1 MQIIYVINV
10 LLISLISCSY
20 YSKNIERK
28 KHLNNT
34 LNINNENVTSN
45 ETDGKFTVIQLK
57 NHKDVQYIG
66 DIYIGYPSTKM
77 TVIFD
82 TGSNVLW
89 VPSSDC
95 PTCRKNVNKYN
106 SKISQT
112 SQELN
117 STKSISYAIGY
128 VQGNFCY
135 DTVSLNSKG
144 NFKAKELLFV
154 NVKEESNLTGTV
166 GDGVFGL
173 GIFNEDD
180 PQISLIETLYNQK
193 QINEPAFSFYL
204 LGINNISRLFIGDIL
219 KNEYILKLFKNK
231 IHECQVDKESLY
243 WQCFAYNGIFIS
255 NSKNDSSKLFDS
267 NSSFI
272 FDSGSSYTLVPKQD
286 FEIILNFLNLEH
298 NCKLNKYNEL
308 VCQCNSENEFGNI
321 EINFDENNK
330 FILKLE
336 NMIDIVP
343 GTYKCHFQIMKEN
356 YDLESWILGDSA
368 LRRNLMSFNLYERK
382 ISFVQNI
389 TGVIEE
395 NKMAKSKWIQ
405 RSTNIYYYILGV
417 IIALICFFIIY
428 YLFIK

>member
-1 MQIIYVINV
+1 
-10 LLISLISCSY
+10 
-20 YSKNIERK
+20 
-28 KHLNNT
+28 
-34 LNINNENVTSN
+34 
-45 ETDGKFTVIQLK
+45 
-57 NHKDVQYIG
+57 
-66 DIYIGYPSTKM
+66 M

-144 NFKAKELLFV
+144 NFKAKELLFL

-166 GDGVFGL
+166 SDGVFGL

-219 KNEYILKLFKNK
+219 KNGKQTLIIQNVNDYREPSAKYA
-231 IHECQVDKESLY
+231 VD
-243 WQCFAYNGIFIS
+243 
-255 NSKNDSSKLFDS
+255 
-267 NSSFI
+267 I
-272 FDSGSSYTLVPKQD
+272 FDVAFLVGAAAVNTPPH
-286 FEIILNFLNLEH
+286 LHPLEA
-298 NCKLNKYNEL
+298 
-308 VCQCNSENEFGNI
+308 VG
-321 EINFDENNK
+321 
-330 FILKLE
+330 
-336 NMIDIVP
+336 P
-343 GTYKCHFQIMKEN
+343 
-356 YDLESWILGDSA
+356 A
-368 LRRNLMSFNLYERK
+368 L
-382 ISFVQNI
+382 
-389 TGVIEE
+389 
-395 NKMAKSKWIQ
+395 
-405 RSTNIYYYILGV
+405 
-417 IIALICFFIIY
+417 
-428 YLFIK
+428 